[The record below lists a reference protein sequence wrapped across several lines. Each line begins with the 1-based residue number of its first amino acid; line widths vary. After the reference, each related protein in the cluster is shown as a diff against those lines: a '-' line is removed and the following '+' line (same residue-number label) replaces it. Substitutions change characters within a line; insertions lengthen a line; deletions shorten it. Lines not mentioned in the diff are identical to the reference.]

1 VIGDW
6 LRGKPVGVF
15 RTGSSVANS
24 PRYQVMPGKGVK
36 SYETPGDQ
44 EGKQGQEDFMVL
56 VDGFPLIMRQFSS
69 LRRGDC

>member
-44 EGKQGQEDFMVL
+44 EGKQG
-56 VDGFPLIMRQFSS
+56 G
-69 LRRGDC
+69 